1 MSVMRFLL
9 LDDTEHHVI
18 GRVLE
23 DAREDGD
30 RVQAD
35 AWRVQSTIRRDE
47 FVVHGLTDAGHL
59 MALPSSMKLRTWMV
73 GRLRALADT
82 GDQAGRVMGWAP
94 RFFVEQI
101 AERIENENASA
112 GEPGSVRVGQED
124 LRALLDATD
133 AWASTLS
140 PAIRKDE
147 REEQEAL
154 RDVVDRVGTLAA
166 MVWTEPR
173 G

>member
-9 LDDTEHHVI
+9 LDDTEHHLIERVI
-18 GRVLE
+18 E
-23 DAREDGD
+23 DAHEDGD

-35 AWRVQSTIRRDE
+35 AWRLQSTIRRDE

-73 GRLRALADT
+73 RRLRALADT
-82 GDQAGRVMGWAP
+82 ADHAGRVMGWAP
-94 RFFVEQI
+94 RFYVEQI
-101 AERIENENASA
+101 AERIENEKAPA

-124 LRALLDATD
+124 LRALLDSALHE
-133 AWASTLS
+133 ASS
-140 PAIRKDE
+140 PADDPEDAASRD
-147 REEQEAL
+147 AL
-154 RDVVDRVGTLAA
+154 AEVVERVGMLAA